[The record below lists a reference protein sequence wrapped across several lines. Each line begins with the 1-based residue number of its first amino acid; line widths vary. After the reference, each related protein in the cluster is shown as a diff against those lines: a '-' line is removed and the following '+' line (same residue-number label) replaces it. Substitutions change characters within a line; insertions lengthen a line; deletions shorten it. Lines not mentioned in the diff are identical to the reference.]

1 MVVSQ
6 QDQLK
11 EGVGGGTNRPVTANV
26 IFCHYDLFQIS
37 GEGHIRAMGHICY
50 KGGKLNRI
58 LY

>member
-1 MVVSQ
+1 MVISQ

-11 EGVGGGTNRPVTANV
+11 EGVGGGTHQPVTANV

-37 GEGHIRAMGHICY
+37 GEGVTRAMGHICY
-50 KGGKLNRI
+50 KGGKLNCN